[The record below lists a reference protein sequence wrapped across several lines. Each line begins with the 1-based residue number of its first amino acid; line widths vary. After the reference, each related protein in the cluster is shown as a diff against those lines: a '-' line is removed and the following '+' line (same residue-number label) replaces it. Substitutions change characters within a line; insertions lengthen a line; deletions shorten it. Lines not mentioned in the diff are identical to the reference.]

1 MAYIDKLVEQQANVV
16 EFRAESR
23 LNKSAIEKDVSDY
36 ILQKLQEQG
45 KSRVGIRTY
54 ANRSLGVYR
63 IEISG

>member
-1 MAYIDKLVEQQANVV
+1 MAYIDKLVEQQANVL

-63 IEISG
+63 IEIS